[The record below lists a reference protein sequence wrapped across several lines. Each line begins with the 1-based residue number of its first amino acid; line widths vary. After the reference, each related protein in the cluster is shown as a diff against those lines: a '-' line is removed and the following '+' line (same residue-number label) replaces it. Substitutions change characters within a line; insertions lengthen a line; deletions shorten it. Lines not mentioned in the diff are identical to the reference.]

1 MANKNKYR
9 KDSVDLSPRIMK
21 NIELEQA
28 ALSCAVYY
36 YGICDYRQLMP
47 EMFTERIFIAIYEG
61 LKATME
67 AKGKTDPVL
76 IYEYLLGT
84 HRVPQIELDEILDS
98 LSSRR
103 NLTDFYD
110 SYIDDLR
117 CLAVRRMMV
126 NEFTCANSSLEND
139 YTIRPEEICLPVSRN
154 LRRYMDISLS
164 GKHADFMKGH
174 DLDYISE
181 LLQNRG
187 NYISTGYVLWDD
199 VRKEKWELTIAPN
212 ALTYVAGGTGHCKTT
227 LLLNM
232 VCKMLQLYPDL
243 KILLI
248 TYEESIVDIQLRV
261 LNIFAGIN
269 LGKSNTKIIML
280 YMKLRGSRDVPSDV
294 SQSEKEDYLNFI
306 NNPTLL
312 REFREK
318 EQEFNQLIRDGR
330 LNIQG
335 TDYDADNL
343 EEVISLIHRKGLCDI
358 AIVDYIQLIEDES
371 DESQY
376 LRREQELKLI
386 VGKFMKL
393 SKDEE
398 NGLPIIFGAQ
408 FNRSVKSVEDL
419 IAENIGESNAIEK
432 SAHTLIGV
440 YNCQKT
446 EDPGNEEKRREICE
460 LQQTRTYNESAVVIK
475 NIKRRGEPS
484 GQRRSFRFEGN
495 TSKILDGG
503 EPTPDEVYGD
513 QDKTVKELIY

>member
-343 EEVISLIHRKGLCDI
+343 EEVISLMHRKGLCDI
-358 AIVDYIQLIEDES
+358 AIVDYIQLVEDES

>member
-36 YGICDYRQLMP
+36 YEICDYRQMIL
-47 EMFTERIFIAIYEG
+47 EMFTDRITIAIYEG

>member
-1 MANKNKYR
+1 MTNRNKYR
-9 KDSVDLSPRIMK
+9 KDSVDLSSRVMK
-21 NIELEQA
+21 NIEMEKA
-28 ALSCAVYY
+28 ALSGAVYFY
-36 YGICDYRQLMP
+36 KLCDYRQMIL
-47 EMFTERIFIAIYEG
+47 EMFTDRITIAIYEG

-67 AKGKTDPVL
+67 AKDKTDPVL

-84 HRVPQIELDEILDS
+84 HRVPQIELSEIIDTLDPHI
-98 LSSRR
+98 
-103 NLTDFYD
+103 NVTDYYD
-110 SYIDDLR
+110 SYIEDLR
-117 CLAVRRMMV
+117 NLAVRRMMV
-126 NEFTCANSSLEND
+126 NEFSNANSTLEKD
-139 YTIRPEEICLPVSRN
+139 YTIRPEEIGLPVSRN

-174 DLDYISE
+174 DLEYISE

-187 NYISTGYVLWDD
+187 NYISTGYILWDD

-227 LLLNM
+227 LLLNLA
-232 VCKMLQLYPDL
+232 CKMLRLYPEL
-243 KILLI
+243 KVLLI
-248 TYEESIVDIQLRV
+248 TYEESLVDIQLRV
-261 LNIFAGIN
+261 LNIFAGMN
-269 LGKSNTKIIML
+269 LGKCNTKIIML
-280 YMKLRGSRDVPSDV
+280 YIKLRGSRDVPSDV

-318 EQEFNQLIRDGR
+318 EREFNQLIRDGR

-335 TDYDADNL
+335 TDYDVDNL
-343 EEVISLIHRKGLCDI
+343 EEVISLMHRNGLCDI

-386 VGKFMKL
+386 VGKFMRL

-398 NGLPIIFGAQ
+398 NGLPIVFGAQ

-446 EDPGNEEKRREICE
+446 EDPGDDEKRKEICE
-460 LQQTRTYNESAVVIK
+460 LQQTSTYNESAVVIK

-484 GQRRSFRFEGN
+484 GQRRTFRFEGN
-495 TSKILDGG
+495 TSRILDGG
-503 EPTPDEVYGD
+503 EPTPDEVYGNHE
-513 QDKTVKELIY
+513 KTVKELNY

>member
-181 LLQNRG
+181 LLQSRG

-343 EEVISLIHRKGLCDI
+343 EEVISLMHRKGLCDI
-358 AIVDYIQLIEDES
+358 AIVDYIQLVEDES